1 MPFDVSALLAT
12 THAEA
17 RPYQERIVTKAV
29 TGFVDKGLRS
39 IMIDSPT
46 GSGKT
51 IMALLIAKAMQELHG
66 ASIGWVSMRK
76 NLLTQARRENEGKGF
91 GVDMKT
97 ISMFDKNPPA
107 RLDLLIVDEA
117 QHDAAGS
124 MGHIHA
130 IVEPK
135 WVLGMTATPFRADR
149 VKLCFDTVI
158 KDAGIHRLIQ
168 DGYLSPYYHY
178 TIPDWKPETVVDFY
192 LRERERW
199 GKSLIYFH
207 TLQACFKCWQLLSD
221 EGIPCDV
228 VSGDSDCEKQ
238 IKMFRDNELR
248 VLVNCAKL
256 TEGFDAPDL
265 KTVFV
270 RPSIKSV
277 TIQMGGRV
285 FRKHTDIPFKQIVQ
299 SSNTKWP
306 FTRTAGAA
314 LMHVYV
320 DGGWRTIEPN
330 DQVELVAKKALLAMA
345 TARAE
350 LPKFITDQQKTG
362 RVRRG
367 HGRNFGEDPGN
378 ATPDSGVEDLPDDTG
393 VQTAGPAV
401 RTTTRPGRRGLRS
414 AFDA

>member
-1 MPFDVSALLAT
+1 MDFDVTTLLAAT
-12 THAEA
+12 YAEP
-17 RPYQERIVTKAV
+17 RPYQVRIVNKAV
-29 TGFVDKGLRS
+29 NGFIDKGLRS

-51 IMALLIAKAMQELHG
+51 IMALLIAKALQDTMN
-66 ASIGWVSMRK
+66 ASIGWVSMRR
-76 NLLTQARRENEGKGF
+76 NLLSQAARENVVKGI
-91 GVDMKT
+91 GINMT
-97 ISMFDKNPPA
+97 MISMFDKKPPKG
-107 RLDLLIVDEA
+107 LDMLVVDEA

-135 WVLGMTATPFRADR
+135 WVLGMTATPFRGDR

-168 DGYLSPYYHY
+168 DGYLSPYWHY
-178 TIPDWKPETVVDFY
+178 TIPDWKPDTVANFY
-192 LRERERW
+192 LSEQERW
-199 GKSLIYFH
+199 GKSLMYFH
-207 TLQACFKCWQLLSD
+207 TLRDCFHCWQLLK
-221 EGIPCDV
+221 EGGVSCDV
-228 VSGDSDCEKQ
+228 VTGDSDCEAQ
-238 IKMFRDNELR
+238 IKQFHAGELQ

-277 TIQMGGRV
+277 TVQMSGRV
-285 FRKHTDIPFKQIVQ
+285 FRKHSDIPFKQIVQ

-320 DGGWRTIEPN
+320 DGCWRTIQPN
-330 DQVELVAKKALLAMA
+330 SQVEEVAKKALVVMA

-350 LPKFITDQQKTG
+350 LPKFITDQQKKG

-367 HGRNFGEDPGN
+367 HGGRRNRDEAGN
-378 ATPDSGVEDLPDDTG
+378 ETPTSGVQDSPDEMGIQPLANARPERDRH
-393 VQTAGPAV
+393 V
-401 RTTTRPGRRGLRS
+401 RVRS
-414 AFDA
+414 AFDL